1 MSYDIRVTER
11 YKKDVKNYR
20 KKYRHIGEDLD
31 KVIQEIKNGNI
42 IGDIVPNIEMTDD
55 DNNVIKVRVANSDI
69 PCGERGR
76 I

>member
-1 MSYDIRVTER
+1 MSYDIKVTER
-11 YKKDVKNYR
+11 YKKDVKQYK
-20 KKYRHIGEDLD
+20 KKYKNIADDLD
-31 KVIQEIKNGNI
+31 KTIQEIKSGNLKGAI
-42 IGDIVPNIEMTDD
+42 IPNIKMADN